1 MQCLLRHGLGAVR
14 RVGCV
19 RLVHQRFDLR
29 PDLSSFADVQA
40 SYDSICGQY
49 ARSFASQQVSAK
61 RVCPLFA
68 DGYSSTS
75 QSVPQLESYDRV

>member
-19 RLVHQRFDLR
+19 RLAHRRFDLL
-29 PDLSSFADVQA
+29 PDLSSYVDVQA

-49 ARSFASQQVSAK
+49 ARAFASQQVSAK
-61 RVCPLFA
+61 RECHSVS
-68 DGYSSTS
+68 DG
-75 QSVPQLESYDRV
+75 